1 MTHEFFIRR
10 FFRSR
15 YLGKPMFGRYCVAW
29 LLVLGSTAGCVST
42 PEEKNER
49 PRTEQAPIERLAGD
63 ANVAPTAEELERGR
77 VLMSYSGCFA
87 CHKET
92 DRKRGPALT
101 DIAARYPMNSTYID
115 VLAKRVILGS
125 KGAWGNAVM
134 LPHPK
139 VAHED
144 AEAMVAYILSL
155 YEGRE

>member
-1 MTHEFFIRR
+1 MAGAHYI
-10 FFRSR
+10 S
-15 YLGKPMFGRYCVAW
+15 LLAVIW
-29 LLVLGSTAGCVST
+29 LVAGCVSK
-42 PEEKNER
+42 PEEKSER
-49 PRTEQAPIERLAGD
+49 PRTEPAPIERLAGD
-63 ANVAPTAEELERGR
+63 ANVAPTVEELERGR

-144 AEAMVAYILSL
+144 AEAMVGYILSL